1 MMVVGRNICLAVLV
15 MAEASVPSRRRL
27 ALGAGSQGTVTI
39 RSRVAA
45 GARVLSGGCQAWV
58 AAMAYS
64 AKRRMLQCAAGCTVH
79 RCYRAYSFG
88 VIRSALVPLHAYGWK
103 LVSDYL
109 RGTQRACN

>member
-1 MMVVGRNICLAVLV
+1 MEVGKNMRFAVFV

-45 GARVLSGGCQAWV
+45 GARLLSGGCQAWV

-64 AKRRMLQCAAGCTVH
+64 AKRRMLQCAAGCTVQVLQSVFV
-79 RCYRAYSFG
+79 RRDSFSTG
-88 VIRSALVPLHAYGWK
+88 SAARV
-103 LVSDYL
+103 
-109 RGTQRACN
+109 